1 MMKKEKVEK
10 KKTGISSLTTREL
23 RKRIREQT
31 KEANKR
37 ITEYREKGIKNEGM
51 EKMIRRLVSAS
62 KQTVKK
68 GVEVKKI
75 FAKTS
80 LKRKNELQY
89 QYRILKQF
97 MKFDRESVESERQAE
112 KYIEKQYYT
121 FRSTYPGIDISIE
134 DYKDMVDQ
142 LGSIGE
148 DVLGAFNYMGALEQ
162 YADKIK
168 AGKHINLV
176 TIFNKAKQLSEGHG
190 WTTKD
195 IEDYIVNAI
204 QNETF

>member
-1 MMKKEKVEK
+1 MKKEKVEN

-51 EKMIRRLVSAS
+51 EKMIRRLVNAS
-62 KQTVKK
+62 KQIVKK
-68 GVEVKKI
+68 DVEVKKI

-80 LKRKNELQY
+80 LKKKNELQY
-89 QYRILKQF
+89 QYRVLKQF

-134 DYKDMVDQ
+134 DYKDMADQ

>member
-1 MMKKEKVEK
+1 
-10 KKTGISSLTTREL
+10 
-23 RKRIREQT
+23 
-31 KEANKR
+31 
-37 ITEYREKGIKNEGM
+37 M

-97 MKFDRESVESERQAE
+97 MKFDRESLESERQAE
-112 KYIEKQYYT
+112 KNIEKQYYT

-195 IEDYIVNAI
+195 IEDYVVNAI